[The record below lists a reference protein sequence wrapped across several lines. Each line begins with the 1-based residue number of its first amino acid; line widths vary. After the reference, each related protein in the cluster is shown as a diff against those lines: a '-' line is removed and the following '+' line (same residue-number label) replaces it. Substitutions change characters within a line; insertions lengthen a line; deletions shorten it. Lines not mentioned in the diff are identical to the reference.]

1 MMNRSLLGNPL
12 LVAQVQTAHQD
23 HSRLVDEFVDVWVGK
38 RLNIWVGGRVG
49 WWVEGG
55 IGS

>member
-1 MMNRSLLGNPL
+1 MMNWSGLGNTL
-12 LVAQVQTAHQD
+12 LIAQVQTAHQD

-38 RLNIWVGGRVG
+38 RLNRWVGRRMG